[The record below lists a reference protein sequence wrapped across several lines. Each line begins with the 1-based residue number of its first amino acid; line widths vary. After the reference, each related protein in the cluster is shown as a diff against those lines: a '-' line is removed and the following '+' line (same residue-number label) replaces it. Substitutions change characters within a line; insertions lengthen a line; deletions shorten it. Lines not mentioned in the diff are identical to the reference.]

1 MKRER
6 EGEKSVSIDD
16 PEQRDPGWM
25 WMLSLVPSI
34 KSDKLLG
41 ELGRARYNTVA
52 EIRLLSGT
60 ATGANRRSG
69 APPRFVDTLRVRLL
83 SLPLSPSPSI
93 YLFDFPSTMDGLA
106 TRSRL
111 LRSNVQLGRKE
122 KK

>member
-1 MKRER
+1 MRKQRGGRVKRER

-83 SLPLSPSPSI
+83 SLPLSFSF
-93 YLFDFPSTMDGLA
+93 YLSFRFPFNDGRSGDAISTPPF
-106 TRSRL
+106 
-111 LRSNVQLGRKE
+111 
-122 KK
+122 